1 MNRPTHKVVVPI
13 KNDFIAQYLAKWP
26 GSVKDILV
34 DGANITTTDDDTAQ
48 TVLVFKNRL
57 FFLEKDSASLWYGD
71 LDAITGP
78 LSKVD
83 LSLVNPEGGNC
94 LAIGSIT
101 LDTGRA
107 RRAPLELRRLL
118 PIHGASVD

>member
-13 KNDFIAQYLAKWP
+13 KNDFIAPISAKWP

-57 FFLEKDSASLWYGD
+57 FFLEKDSASTSQ
-71 LDAITGP
+71 A
-78 LSKVD
+78 
-83 LSLVNPEGGNC
+83 
-94 LAIGSIT
+94 
-101 LDTGRA
+101 GR
-107 RRAPLELRRLL
+107 
-118 PIHGASVD
+118 